1 MNIKIDFQ
9 IYPYGKVWN
18 MLDKKIDESKKDEI
32 SIYVSPK
39 TFDKVPLSSL
49 EGYFVVFSDRSI
61 IQRPFVEN
69 FSGSIPQCH
78 IKRDNLSKLEE
89 EYNGKFHPF
98 EK

>member
-1 MNIKIDFQ
+1 MIKIDFQ

-49 EGYFVVFSDRSI
+49 EGYFIVFSDKSI
-61 IQRPFVEN
+61 TKRPFVES
-69 FSGSIPQCH
+69 FSEFFPQCH
-78 IKRDNLSKLEE
+78 LKRDGISKLEE
-89 EYNGKFHPF
+89 EFNGKFYPF